1 MSDGGLAFLIHGPAK
16 AGKSWLS
23 DTSPAPRLILDSEG
37 GNAIRWTPSKKVYW
51 DPVTEVPPVPDGT
64 WDSCIVHVRDF
75 NTVIKAFEWLNSGQ
89 HHFVSV
95 SLDSISEIQQR
106 CIDSLVGAN
115 QLRTQDW
122 GDVLRKVSSVVRNFR
137 DLTNHPI
144 KPLRAI
150 VFIAMSK
157 EAKDGMMRPYV
168 QGALATTLPYYLDL
182 VAYLMVTP
190 PDELGQCHRFL
201 MIQPSNQYLSGE
213 RVGGRLGPYVYIPDN
228 DVTVT
233 RMLNTIFDGVPSIDA
248 IPAVESIPELTEGT
262 NQ

>member
-1 MSDGGLAFLIHGPAK
+1 MSEGGLAFLIHGPSK

-23 DTSPAPRLILDSEG
+23 DTAPAPRLILDSEG
-37 GNAIRWTPSKKVYW
+37 GNAIRWTPSRKIYW
-51 DPVTEVPPVPDGT
+51 DPVTQAPPVPDGT
-64 WDSCIVHVRDF
+64 WESCIVHVREF
-75 NTVIKAFEWLNSGQ
+75 NTIIKAFEWLNSGQ
-89 HHFVSV
+89 HHFNSV

-122 GDVLRKVSSVVRNFR
+122 GDVLRKVSSVVRSFR

-144 KPLRAI
+144 KPLRAV

-157 EAKDGMMRPYV
+157 DFNGTMKPYV

-182 VAYLMVTP
+182 VGYLMVTP

-213 RVGGRLGPYVYIPDN
+213 RVGGRLGPYVYIPNN

-233 RMLNTIFDGVPSIDA
+233 RMLEVIFQEPQTTPTLETQSN
-248 IPAVESIPELTEGT
+248 PELTEGT
-262 NQ
+262 GQ